1 MIKRI
6 SLWCLLIFF
15 FLGKVHAQFYQGSN
29 LDFGKNRVQFRNFD
43 WSYFKGKYADI
54 YFYQGGEKLALETA
68 KQSDAVCDELTKFFG
83 FEPTERFYILVYLSQ
98 SDMRQSNI
106 GTTLDE
112 RYQIMGTDQIIQN
125 KLFVFFEGDHEVY
138 ARQLKQGLTSITL
151 NQIILGNGWKDAV
164 KAAASS
170 SLPEWFLK
178 GLAHWKSGP
187 SNEELDL
194 FMYNELRRRKHQINF
209 WRNRSASLGGA
220 AFWTFIEDRYG
231 SGVIPSVV
239 QMSKFTRGVDAGFEI
254 VLGKT
259 LDGIVEEFYQ
269 YYKLKTQPMMKPE
282 GLPNTQAARRLMGEI
297 DRKAKKR
304 FIYRDFTMNS
314 KGDKWAFITHEWG
327 QYRVWVYDT
336 TSKKLNCILKRQP
349 KQDRPDDLTY
359 PSIAW
364 HPSGEMLAIFY
375 EKRGFLRFAQY
386 NVQEGDWNEKE
397 IFAVDK
403 IIQPRFSN
411 DGKNIVFIGVL
422 SGRSDV
428 FLLPTIANTPRALT
442 KTDEDDYSPVYLPN
456 KKVIFLS
463 KSIQQGEWRYRL
475 NQVES
480 GQMTPKIE
488 TIYETNRPLRFAYD
502 WGNDEM
508 GCVEY
513 IDEQQ
518 VFYRVRWDSVIAF
531 VDTTVHYRKEPQLN
545 EMVRLSYASK
555 VEQWLSSEKS
565 WIIRH
570 DFNGFPNVN
579 KLTLSQFDKKPFM
592 NRKESTV
599 ELPEDSLLFIPRDI
613 QLGRINVSNYQ
624 FYNERKNF
632 ILEKQTLVLD
642 QATPQKDK
650 PKDGD
655 WKRSNY
661 DLNFTTDYA
670 STQLDNTFVTNFYQ
684 SASSGPSS
692 IFPGMSGLFKVSL
705 SDLMEDYRLVAA
717 VRIAADIRN
726 SDFGIAFE
734 NNKDQLDKKTTFQRR
749 SQRWGGVFSAY
760 RQETYFVTQQL
771 RYPLDEFQSFR
782 ISGQYRWDRSIDLSV
797 DPQSLAN
804 PNVNEHNA
812 GLLVEYVIDNT
823 RSLDMNL
830 LQGTRGKIWYE
841 RMQRVDDWSSKSDMQ
856 VIGGDLRHY
865 VKLHRNII
873 GALRLAGA
881 TSFGTQKIVH
891 YLGGV
896 DNWLFQRVDNST
908 EVSDTMNYRF
918 ASFCGPMR
926 GFYVNAR
933 NGNSFMALNAEV
945 RLPLFSYFSKRPISS
960 DFFRYFQLIGFADA
974 GSAWTGKSPY
984 DQKNGFNT
992 VTVIQNPVTVAVSSF
1007 KEPVIFGY
1015 GFGLRSKVL
1024 GYFLRADWAWGIDD
1038 RQVLPRVFYLSLNM
1052 DF

>member
-6 SLWCLLIFF
+6 FLGCLL
-15 FLGKVHAQFYQGSN
+15 FLAFSGWIQAQFYQGSN
-29 LDFGKNRVQFRNFD
+29 LDFGKNRVQFRHFD
-43 WSYFKGKYADI
+43 WSYFKGKYADV

-68 KQSDAVCDELTKFFG
+68 KQSDVIGDELSKFFG
-83 FEPTERFYILVYLSQ
+83 FEPEERFYILVYLSQ

-112 RYQIMGTDQIIQN
+112 RFQVMGTDQIIQN
-125 KLFVFFEGDHEVY
+125 KLFVYFEGDHQLY
-138 ARQLKQGLTSITL
+138 AQQLKQGLTSIAL

-178 GLAHWKSGP
+178 GLAHWKSGAAA
-187 SNEELDL
+187 EELDL
-194 FMYNELRRRKHQINF
+194 FMYNELRRKRHQINF
-209 WRNRSASLGGA
+209 WKHKSAALGGG

-231 SGVIPSVV
+231 SGVIPSIV

-269 YYKLKTQPMMKPE
+269 YYKLKTQPMLKPE
-282 GLPNTQAARRLMGEI
+282 GISNTLAGRRLMGEI
-297 DRKAKKR
+297 DRKAKKK
-304 FIYRDFTMNS
+304 FIYRDFMVNA
-314 KGDKWAFITHEWG
+314 KGDQWAFITHEWG

-336 TSKKLNCILKRQP
+336 TSKRLDCILKRQP

-375 EKRGFLRFAQY
+375 EKRGFMRFAQY
-386 NVQEGDWNEKE
+386 NVVEKDWNEKE

-403 IIQPRFSN
+403 ILQPRFSS
-411 DGKNIVFIGVL
+411 DGKNVVFVGVL

-428 FLLPTIANTPRALT
+428 FLMPTVANTPRALT
-442 KTDEDDYSPVYLPN
+442 KTEEDDYSPVYLPN

-463 KSIQQGEWRYRL
+463 KSIQEGGWKYNL

-480 GQMTPKIE
+480 TQMTPNIE
-488 TIYETNRPLRFAYD
+488 TIYTTDLPLRFAYE

-513 IDEQQ
+513 VDEQQ
-518 VFYRVRWDSVIAF
+518 VFYRVKWDSVIAF
-531 VDTTVHYRKEPQLN
+531 VDTSVHYRKEPRLN
-545 EMVRLSYASK
+545 ELARLSYVSK
-555 VEQWLSSEKS
+555 VEQWSKSEQS

-570 DFNGFPNVN
+570 DFNGFPHLS
-579 KLTLSQFDKKPFM
+579 KLKINPLKVKLQSGKKETMISLPPDTLK
-592 NRKESTV
+592 
-599 ELPEDSLLFIPRDI
+599 FIPRDI
-613 QLGRINVSNYQ
+613 QLGRIDVAQYQ

-642 QATPQKDK
+642 EAVNPQSQGKEN
-650 PKDGD
+650 D

-684 SASSGPSS
+684 SSASGPTS

-705 SDLMEDYRLVAA
+705 SDLMEDYRLSAA

-734 NNKDQLDKKTTFQRR
+734 NNKDQWDKKSTFQRR

-760 RQETYFVTQQL
+760 RQETYYVTQQWK
-771 RYPLDEFQSFR
+771 YPLDEFQSFR
-782 ISGQYRWDRSIDLSV
+782 ISAQYRWDRSIDLSV

-804 PNVNEHNA
+804 PNVNEHNGGA
-812 GLLVEYVIDNT
+812 LLEYVIDNT

-830 LQGTRGKIWYE
+830 LQGTRGKVWYE
-841 RMQRVDDWSSKSDMQ
+841 RMQRVDDWSIKSDLQ
-856 VIGGDLRHY
+856 VIGADFRHY

-873 GALRLAGA
+873 GAVRWAGA

-896 DNWLFQRVDNST
+896 DNWLFQKVDNST

-960 DFFRYFQLIGFADA
+960 DFFRYFQVIGFADA

-984 DQKNGFNT
+984 DQQNGFNT
-992 VTVIQNPVTVAVSSF
+992 VTVVQNPVTVAVSSF

>member
-194 FMYNELRRRKHQINF
+194 FMHNELRRRKHQINF
-209 WRNRSASLGGA
+209 WKNRSASLGGA

-314 KGDKWAFITHEWG
+314 NGDKWAFITHEWG

-545 EMVRLSYASK
+545 EMVRLSYVSK

-579 KLTLSQFDKKPFM
+579 KLTLNQFDKKPFM

-841 RMQRVDDWSSKSDMQ
+841 RMQRVDDRSSKSDMQ

>member
-6 SLWCLLIFF
+6 FLSCLLFF
-15 FLGKVHAQFYQGSN
+15 FFWGKVQAQFYQGSN
-29 LDFGKNRVQFRNFD
+29 LDFGKNRVQFRHFD
-43 WSYFKGKYADI
+43 WSYFKGKYADV

-112 RYQIMGTDQIIQN
+112 RFQIMGTDQIIQN
-125 KLFVFFEGDHEVY
+125 KLFVFFEGDHEAY
-138 ARQLKQGLTSITL
+138 ARQLKQGLTSISL

-170 SLPEWFLK
+170 SLPEWFLN
-178 GLAHWKSGP
+178 GLAHWKSGA
-187 SNEELDL
+187 SHEEIDL
-194 FMYNELRRRKHQINF
+194 FMYNELRRKRHQINF
-209 WRNRSASLGGA
+209 WKNKSASMGGA
-220 AFWTFIEDRYG
+220 AFWMFIEDRYG
-231 SGVIPSVV
+231 SGVIPSIV

-269 YYKLKTQPMMKPE
+269 YYRLKIQPMIKPE
-282 GLPNTQAARRLMGEI
+282 GLPNNQAARKLMGEI

-304 FIYRDFTMNS
+304 FIYRDFMVNAQ
-314 KGDKWAFITHEWG
+314 GDKWAFITHEWG

-336 TSKKLNCILKRQP
+336 TSKNLNCILKRQP

-359 PSIAW
+359 PAISW

-375 EKRGFLRFAQY
+375 EKRGFMRFAQY
-386 NVQEGDWNEKE
+386 NAREKSWNEKE
-397 IFAVDK
+397 VFAVDK

-422 SGRSDV
+422 AGRSDV
-428 FLLPTIANTPRALT
+428 FLMPTIANTPRALT
-442 KTDEDDYSPVYLPN
+442 KTDEDDYSPVYLSN

-463 KSIQQGEWRYRL
+463 KSTKDGEWRYRL

-480 GQMTPKIE
+480 AQMTPKIE
-488 TIYETNRPLRFAYD
+488 TIYETNHPLRFAYD
-502 WGNDEM
+502 WGKDEM

-518 VFYRVRWDSVIAF
+518 VFYRVKWDSVIAF
-531 VDTTVHYRKEPQLN
+531 VDTTVHYRKEPHLN
-545 EMVRLSYASK
+545 ELTKLSYVSK
-555 VEQWLSSEKS
+555 VEQWLSKEQS
-565 WIIRH
+565 WVVRH
-570 DFNGFPNVN
+570 DFNGFPHLK
-579 KLTLSQFDKKPFM
+579 KLYLNQGEGKPFM
-592 NRKESTV
+592 NSKETTIH
-599 ELPEDSLLFIPRDI
+599 LPADTLRFIPRDI
-613 QLGRINVSNYQ
+613 QLGRINIAEYQ

-642 QATPQKDK
+642 EALPSKEKSKDNE
-650 PKDGD
+650 

-661 DLNFTTDYA
+661 DLNFTSDYA

-684 SASSGPSS
+684 SAASGPSS

-705 SDLMEDYRLVAA
+705 SDLMEDYRLSAA

-734 NNKDQLDKKTTFQRR
+734 NNKEQLDKKTTFQRR

-760 RQETYFVTQQL
+760 RQETYFVTQQWK
-771 RYPLDEFQSFR
+771 YPLDEFQSFR

-812 GLLVEYVIDNT
+812 GLLLEYVIDNT

-830 LQGTRGKIWYE
+830 MQGTRGKIWYE
-841 RMQRVDDWSSKSDMQ
+841 RMQRADDWSVKSDMQ

-896 DNWLFQRVDNST
+896 DNWLFQKVDNST

-960 DFFRYFQLIGFADA
+960 DFFRYFQVIGFADA

-992 VTVIQNPVTVAVSSF
+992 VTVVQNPITVAVSSF

-1015 GFGLRSKVL
+1015 GFGLRSKIL